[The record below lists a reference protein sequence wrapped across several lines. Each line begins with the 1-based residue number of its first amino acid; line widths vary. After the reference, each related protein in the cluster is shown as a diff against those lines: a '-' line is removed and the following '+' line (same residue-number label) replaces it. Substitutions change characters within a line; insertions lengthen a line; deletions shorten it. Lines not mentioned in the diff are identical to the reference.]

1 MSTTSPPRPWYFW
14 ASIGSIV
21 AVVLIVAST
30 LLIVGSPFSSNNAAQ
45 NSAATEAPQEP
56 VYPTF
61 ESPPATEAT
70 EEPTASATPSA
81 SPSPT
86 KKVPAGGD
94 ERGCP
99 TGKSGEV
106 DSSDPHCKQRDR
118 EKNFN
123 KHFRDNP
130 AYDCPDGRNDG
141 LGINDQDD
149 FVPCING
156 ALRLELGTRGTVTL
170 YSSTTRTASVEAQVS
185 DKADAPQPGVT
196 GVDWVIRQSKFS
208 TDSHG
213 QFYRLRY
220 FSNPDLRPFGVYFR
234 AGGTGNY
241 QLLETTKYKFYT
253 NTYYQVAVFWNDPEG
268 PNAEAP
274 LPPGFSWGSV
284 EKPASS

>member
-1 MSTTSPPRPWYFW
+1 MSTTSPPPPSRPPYFW
-14 ASIGSIV
+14 VSIGVIIAVIV
-21 AVVLIVAST
+21 IVAST

-45 NSAATEAPQEP
+45 DSAATEAPQEP

-61 ESPPATEAT
+61 EPPPATEAT
-70 EEPTASATPSA
+70 EAPTEEPTASAKPST
-81 SPSPT
+81 SSSPT
-86 KKVPAGGD
+86 KKKAPTGGD
-94 ERGCP
+94 
-99 TGKSGEV
+99 
-106 DSSDPHCKQRDR
+106 DR

-241 QLLETTKYKFYT
+241 QLLKTTKYKFYT